1 MKAARNERIGP
12 CGSGREQFLKN
23 IENRVLPSLRA
34 FKPELIIL
42 SAGFDA
48 AKDDVGNVKLDT
60 GKGGIDLS
68 TKGEWDSCCTCIRPP
83 PPASHCFSFLLALT
97 PFFPLFLN
105 TCLDYEILT
114 QRFQDVAKM
123 CGHNKIVSCL
133 EGGYGKWARGKN
145 GTTVL
150 DRSLL
155 AENVSSHVH
164 SLVGVQP
171 LRARKDSRSKREGK
185 KSR

>member
-1 MKAARNERIGP
+1 M
-12 CGSGREQFLKN
+12 LY
-23 IENRVLPSLRA
+23 VY
-34 FKPELIIL
+34 
-42 SAGFDA
+42 
-48 AKDDVGNVKLDT
+48 
-60 GKGGIDLS
+60 
-68 TKGEWDSCCTCIRPP
+68 P
-83 PPASHCFSFLLALT
+83 PPATSHCFSFLLALT
-97 PFFPLFLN
+97 SFFSLFCDFDI
-105 TCLDYEILT
+105 CLDYEQLT

-164 SLVGVQP
+164 CLVGVQP

-185 KSR
+185 KSRWDIYDSTYIHTYIHMYYECVYTYTWHVQVQVVFIYVLMMYLDTTLY